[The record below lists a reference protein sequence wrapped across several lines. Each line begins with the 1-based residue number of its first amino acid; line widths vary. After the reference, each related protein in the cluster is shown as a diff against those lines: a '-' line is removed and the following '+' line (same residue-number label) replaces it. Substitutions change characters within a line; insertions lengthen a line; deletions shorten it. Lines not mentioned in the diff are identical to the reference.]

1 MLEALRHAWICPFA
15 TPVTIK
21 GDHRLLGIDLD
32 PEILFGNRSPPSVV
46 MQKRG
51 VNSRHELKCTKFCKH
66 VVTKCIDHRIAER
79 IQNLQTYESLSP
91 QQLQELDTIDATLT
105 KIMLQADRACG
116 SKNTTPWSPTLH
128 QAYLR
133 HRLWSIALSAHRNH
147 RDMDNIINAIKER
160 LMPSPEDELE
170 TTRSISANLRHA
182 QKQLRKAKREAD
194 ILRKKHLENLLN
206 EARAS
211 NKRKKSTTLNH
222 LIRAEQNRRC
232 YAALRHHTKP
242 RSPGGLAYITQDNG
256 PSEHPTTIMETDEMN
271 ETLLEYSR
279 VHFSK
284 AQGSPFTVAPL
295 NHLLQY
301 DGLTPFGNRV
311 LQGRAD
317 LDRNDLQPPTKAL
330 LQQLRDKTV
339 DPAARHHPINYEELQ
354 NGIKKWPE
362 KTTTSPSGRHLGMYK
377 SLQRHTIQQKDQ
389 PQQPPEV
396 PIPMI
401 KQGRDVLYLI
411 FDIMVLALKH
421 THTLH
426 RWKTVW
432 TMFIEKDLGNPA
444 LNLLRC
450 IMIFE
455 ADWQLLLKW
464 HSSYGFLPKS
474 EQANALSPAQGGGRK
489 GRSAIDQATQQVVET
504 EIIQLNQRTAIDLFL
519 DARHCFDLMVEACHN
534 MACRRHGAADD
545 YLRLHAQT
553 HRLMKYY
560 VRHKYGVSVEYN
572 TYENYPWHGAG
583 QGAADAA
590 LRYIALSDALI
601 DAYHSQIQPWIIH
614 DPTLTITVVKSLKA
628 FIDDVAMSVGG
639 NSLSLPELVTL
650 AQEQLQWWHDLI
662 QASGGAL
669 NPKKCCCAIYTWKP
683 DKLGILR
690 VAATAPEEVDIIL
703 QTNQNIQHLTVLAPN
718 EGTRYLG
725 IYVTRSGITKPMED
739 HMWKKAVLYTKAFQR
754 THMSRREAGVLY
766 RSCFLPALTYPL
778 PATWL
783 PDIFLDRIM
792 KLSTSTILN
801 KMGLHRNLPRQVVF
815 APRHAGGFG
824 LSHLSHEQGAQK
836 ILMLLRHLRAKT
848 PLGTAM
854 ETLIRTYQLWAGI
867 RNPILSDTQPCV
879 WIPDRWISHLRNI
892 MHTQR
897 IKIVYDA
904 WTVQPLRH
912 NDRFLMEDIIEL
924 NLPRNKL
931 EQLNACRMYLQVTTL
946 AEVTDHTGQ
955 NILPQAISSAGND
968 TPRGLQNISYSTLQW
983 PQIAIPS
990 AACWRLWTRTICNV
1004 YSGFTKSTRLNQPL
1018 GSWYATCDKTRFWN
1032 WRLFDTTHLLYK
1044 ANPQSPT
1051 RMALRTQQWTHMIKF
1066 SPTVP
1071 SETNF
1076 TGTPITPNET
1086 GYVKLPTHPVEA
1098 QPVPHTDKRP
1108 VDRLARQF
1116 RRQLQD
1122 WQIPLFHSIRK
1133 AGSTNKLLQQILVKH
1148 PIMIVSD
1155 ASVQKNGNSG
1165 FAWIIAQEANLLWRG
1180 MGIAPGPTED
1190 MYSGRAEAYGL
1201 LAAVTFLQYYLNTF
1215 DTTIPRTSIRCFCDN
1230 AGVLTNLLD
1239 IRKQPTPRPND
1250 TTNDDR
1256 DLYLAIL
1263 DAAKKCTRVTLQYIH
1278 VKGHQD
1284 KDPKRVLT
1292 TAEQHNVDCDRYA
1305 KQHVLNQVIHST
1317 THGNPAFSVAAPH
1330 LTIDGKIICRKFLPA
1345 LRDAAAIPPYW
1356 DYLQKRHNWNHADI
1370 RSIQWSASNL
1380 AMRSLPREDQRRIT
1394 LFNHNKLPLRSSKFH
1409 PHLGSKLCPSCKRQI
1424 EDAQHFLECNNSER
1438 KKLFEKLKSQ
1448 LTAITVK
1455 FSLHPSII
1463 TTYWLGL
1470 LTIRNNTPYPDVQD
1484 ELPSVL
1490 GPAIRQQSR
1499 LGWTQLY
1506 HGRLAHAWATAID
1519 QLNPTI
1525 APSGLQITVYLTQA
1539 VWKYT
1544 LETWSLRNQHLHQDA
1559 GAMSLPNYRQAV
1571 ITAYEIGQQL
1581 PPAAQEALFHRPLE
1595 QLIEQPPNVLRT
1607 WLERTNKYMKQQL
1620 KAAKTRAKLNTQDIR
1635 SFFEPR
1641 NQSANDLHPP

>member
-1 MLEALRHAWICPFA
+1 
-15 TPVTIK
+15 
-21 GDHRLLGIDLD
+21 
-32 PEILFGNRSPPSVV
+32 
-46 MQKRG
+46 
-51 VNSRHELKCTKFCKH
+51 
-66 VVTKCIDHRIAER
+66 
-79 IQNLQTYESLSP
+79 
-91 QQLQELDTIDATLT
+91 
-105 KIMLQADRACG
+105 
-116 SKNTTPWSPTLH
+116 
-128 QAYLR
+128 
-133 HRLWSIALSAHRNH
+133 
-147 RDMDNIINAIKER
+147 
-160 LMPSPEDELE
+160 
-170 TTRSISANLRHA
+170 
-182 QKQLRKAKREAD
+182 
-194 ILRKKHLENLLN
+194 
-206 EARAS
+206 
-211 NKRKKSTTLNH
+211 
-222 LIRAEQNRRC
+222 
-232 YAALRHHTKP
+232 
-242 RSPGGLAYITQDNG
+242 
-256 PSEHPTTIMETDEMN
+256 
-271 ETLLEYSR
+271 
-279 VHFSK
+279 
-284 AQGSPFTVAPL
+284 
-295 NHLLQY
+295 
-301 DGLTPFGNRV
+301 
-311 LQGRAD
+311 
-317 LDRNDLQPPTKAL
+317 
-330 LQQLRDKTV
+330 
-339 DPAARHHPINYEELQ
+339 
-354 NGIKKWPE
+354 
-362 KTTTSPSGRHLGMYK
+362 
-377 SLQRHTIQQKDQ
+377 
-389 PQQPPEV
+389 
-396 PIPMI
+396 
-401 KQGRDVLYLI
+401 
-411 FDIMVLALKH
+411 
-421 THTLH
+421 
-426 RWKTVW
+426 
-432 TMFIEKDLGNPA
+432 
-444 LNLLRC
+444 
-450 IMIFE
+450 
-455 ADWQLLLKW
+455 
-464 HSSYGFLPKS
+464 
-474 EQANALSPAQGGGRK
+474 
-489 GRSAIDQATQQVVET
+489 
-504 EIIQLNQRTAIDLFL
+504 
-519 DARHCFDLMVEACHN
+519 
-534 MACRRHGAADD
+534 
-545 YLRLHAQT
+545 
-553 HRLMKYY
+553 
-560 VRHKYGVSVEYN
+560 
-572 TYENYPWHGAG
+572 
-583 QGAADAA
+583 
-590 LRYIALSDALI
+590 
-601 DAYHSQIQPWIIH
+601 
-614 DPTLTITVVKSLKA
+614 
-628 FIDDVAMSVGG
+628 
-639 NSLSLPELVTL
+639 
-650 AQEQLQWWHDLI
+650 
-662 QASGGAL
+662 
-669 NPKKCCCAIYTWKP
+669 
-683 DKLGILR
+683 
-690 VAATAPEEVDIIL
+690 
-703 QTNQNIQHLTVLAPN
+703 
-718 EGTRYLG
+718 
-725 IYVTRSGITKPMED
+725 
-739 HMWKKAVLYTKAFQR
+739 
-754 THMSRREAGVLY
+754 
-766 RSCFLPALTYPL
+766 
-778 PATWL
+778 
-783 PDIFLDRIM
+783 
-792 KLSTSTILN
+792 
-801 KMGLHRNLPRQVVF
+801 
-815 APRHAGGFG
+815 
-824 LSHLSHEQGAQK
+824 
-836 ILMLLRHLRAKT
+836 
-848 PLGTAM
+848 
-854 ETLIRTYQLWAGI
+854 
-867 RNPILSDTQPCV
+867 
-879 WIPDRWISHLRNI
+879 
-892 MHTQR
+892 
-897 IKIVYDA
+897 
-904 WTVQPLRH
+904 
-912 NDRFLMEDIIEL
+912 
-924 NLPRNKL
+924 
-931 EQLNACRMYLQVTTL
+931 MYLQVTTL

-1263 DAAKKCTRVTLQYIH
+1263 DAAKKCTSVTLQYIH

-1380 AMRSLPREDQRRIT
+1380 AMQSLPREDQRRIT